1 MLNMSYCRFEN
12 TYKDLQDCV
21 HSLEIKS
28 LEELSDQEKK
38 FAKAMRE
45 LCEEYLELTEE
56 EE

>member
-1 MLNMSYCRFEN
+1 MPNMTYCRFEN
-12 TYKDLQDCV
+12 TYSDLEDCV
-21 HSLEIKS
+21 SSLESKN

>member
-1 MLNMSYCRFEN
+1 MSNMAYCRFEN
-12 TYKDLQDCV
+12 TYSNLKDCV
-21 HSLEIKS
+21 DSLEVKN

-38 FAKAMRE
+38 FAEAMRE

>member
-1 MLNMSYCRFEN
+1 MSNMAYCRFEN
-12 TYKDLQDCV
+12 TYSDLEDCV
-21 HSLEIKS
+21 RSLGEKS

-38 FAKAMRE
+38 FAEAMRE

>member
-1 MLNMSYCRFEN
+1 V
-12 TYKDLQDCV
+12 D
-21 HSLEIKS
+21 SLEVKN

>member
-1 MLNMSYCRFEN
+1 MAYCRFEN
-12 TYKDLQDCV
+12 TYSDLEDCV
-21 HSLEIKS
+21 RSLGEKS

-38 FAKAMRE
+38 FAEAMRE

>member
-1 MLNMSYCRFEN
+1 MSYCRFEN
-12 TYKDLQDCV
+12 TYKDFQDCV
-21 HSLEIKS
+21 RSLGRKS